1 MSPTS
6 GTVRILVKAF
16 GALVLLVSFA
26 GVSLSVDAP
35 HAGAG
40 TQGDQIAAFAAS
52 QANVPYCDGGGSI
65 NGPTNGGVV
74 EAGCGVGVQGIRLR
88 DPGPVRRV
96 PGDRDRAA
104 RRRNST
110 ERRGSFHP
118 PPGHHRRGHCPLLP
132 GDAVFWGGSGIN
144 GFVHS
149 GIYAGGGN
157 VWDAIGISQPVQLHT
172 MAYLQSV
179 YRYDGAMRFWG
190 AGGTVPTVTSG
201 GLVTPVVGM
210 ASTPRGDGYWL
221 ADAYGGV
228 SAHGSAVNYGS
239 MAGHPL
245 NAPIA
250 HIVSTPDGAGYW
262 LVAADG
268 GTFSFG
274 DAPFYG
280 SMGGQRLNAPVVDIA
295 PTPDGHGYWLVA
307 ADGGIFSFGD
317 AAFRGSM
324 GGQRLNAPIVG
335 ISADDATGGYWEV
348 AADGGIFSFG
358 APFLGST
365 GGIRLN
371 RPVNG
376 MASLADGQGY
386 WFVASDGGIFSGGS
400 ARLPRVDGR
409 CDAQRSGGGHGIG
422 RLHRRLLAGGLRR
435 WRVQFRRAVL
445 RRGVDRGAVAASPAA
460 DGRLW
465 RTPSRPGSFSTRC
478 GTGGIDRR
486 TGEAPGHR
494 TVVAGLH
501 PAPPAGTV
509 TPGAVGPDLRSP

>member
-16 GALVLLVSFA
+16 GVLVLLVSFT

-74 EAGCGVGVQGIRLR
+74 EAGCGVGVRGFDCVTLVQYAVFQATGIAL
-88 DPGPVRRV
+88 
-96 PGDRDRAA
+96 PGDGTQPSGVGAFIPPQATIAEDNA
-104 RRRNST
+104 R
-110 ERRGSFHP
+110 
-118 PPGHHRRGHCPLLP
+118 LLP

-274 DAPFYG
+274 DAHFYG

-365 GGIRLN
+365 GGIQLN

-386 WFVASDGGIFSGGS
+386 WFVASDGGIFSGPRARFHGS
-400 ARLPRVDGR
+400 M
-409 CDAQRSGGGHGIG
+409 GGATLNAPVVGM
-422 RLHRRLLAGGLRR
+422 
-435 WRVQFRRAVL
+435 
-445 RRGVDRGAVAASPAA
+445 AS
-460 DGRLW
+460 DD
-465 RTPSRPGSFSTRC
+465 S
-478 GTGGIDRR
+478 TGGYWLVASD
-486 TGEAPGHR
+486 GGVFSFDAPFYG
-494 TVVAGLH
+494 AG
-501 PAPPAGTV
+501 
-509 TPGAVGPDLRSP
+509 